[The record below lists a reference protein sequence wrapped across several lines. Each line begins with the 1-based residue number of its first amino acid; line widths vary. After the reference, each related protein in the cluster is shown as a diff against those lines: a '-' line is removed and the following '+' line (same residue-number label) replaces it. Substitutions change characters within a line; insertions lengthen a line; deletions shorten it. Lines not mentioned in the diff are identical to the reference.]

1 MRVKVMF
8 ISYCCALAIIGAGA
22 VANAQEIQQ
31 DRTAQPPRMILVQEP
46 NGEAGNVILQRI
58 PGGPPGNRV
67 LLGGWFG
74 QIPDRTIQFA
84 SAEME
89 FDNKVVLNA
98 PFSAEMV
105 CENIQTLADGNRIV
119 NRSTIS
125 IFRDGL
131 GRTRREQVFNP
142 PGQAAGGPNERRM
155 IYVRDVAGRTT
166 YSIDPINRT
175 AIKSVTGSFM
185 TASSALGAVSSMALP
200 VPPVASKQMRV
211 SSGVLEGSATRKVAP
226 AYPPI
231 AKAARAQ
238 GAVQVNVTIDE
249 NGNVTSADAVSGHP
263 LLRDAAIEAA
273 KQWQFKPTLLG
284 GEAVKVQG
292 LLTFNFTVQS
302 KDEEPGQVAL
312 TPPVAALMPMI
323 DISNRVKGESRT
335 EQLGTQTVEGI
346 AAEGIRYIDTIQAG
360 AIGNER
366 PIEIVRERWYSP
378 ELQMVILMKHVDPRY
393 GESIQRL
400 TNIDRSEPDA
410 SLFQVPDGYEVK
422 ESLGMKSLDQKFL
435 EQKLD
440 EIKKRRQNEQ

>member
-1 MRVKVMF
+1 MRMKVMF
-8 ISYCCALAIIGAGA
+8 ISYCCAPAMIAVGA
-22 VANAQEIQQ
+22 VASAQEVQP
-31 DRTAQPPRMILVQEP
+31 DRTTQPPRVILTRVPSE
-46 NGEAGNVILQRI
+46 EAGNVFQQGL
-58 PGGPPGNRV
+58 PGGLPGNSV
-67 LLGGWFG
+67 LFGGFG
-74 QIPDRTIQFA
+74 QVPDRTIQFA

-98 PFSAEMV
+98 PLSAEMV

-142 PGQAAGGPNERRM
+142 PGQPAGGPNERRM
-155 IYVRDVAGRTT
+155 IYIRDVAGRTT

-175 AIKSVTGSFM
+175 AVKSVTGSFM
-185 TASSALGAVSSMALP
+185 TASGAPGAVSSFALP
-200 VPPVASKQMRV
+200 VPPVAGKQMKV
-211 SSGVLEGSATRKVAP
+211 SSSVLQGSATRKVAP

-238 GAVQVNVTIDE
+238 GAVQVHVTIDE

-284 GEAVKVQG
+284 SAAVKVQG
-292 LLTFNFTVQS
+292 LLTFNFTLQG
-302 KDEEPGQVAL
+302 KDEGPGQVAL
-312 TPPVAALMPMI
+312 TPPVAAVMPMI
-323 DISNRVKGESRT
+323 DINNPVKGESRT

-346 AAEGIRYIDTIQAG
+346 DAEGIRYIYTIPAG

-378 ELQMVILMKHVDPRY
+378 ELQMVILMKHADPRY

-410 SLFQVPDGYEVK
+410 LLFQVPDGYEVK
-422 ESLGMKSLDQKFL
+422 EGFGMKSLDQKFL
-435 EQKLD
+435 EQRIE